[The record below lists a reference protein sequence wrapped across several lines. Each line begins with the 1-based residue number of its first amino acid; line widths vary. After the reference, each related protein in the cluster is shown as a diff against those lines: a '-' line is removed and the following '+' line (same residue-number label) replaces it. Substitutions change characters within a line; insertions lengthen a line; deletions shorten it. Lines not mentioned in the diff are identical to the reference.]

1 MIANSLARSASDKLS
16 AFLNTGERR
25 CNRMY
30 NSNNALLVDIRSG
43 FLVAVGLTMTVLRL
57 SEDSNDEKREGGR
70 EREGEEGGGERGRYS
85 RPE

>member
-57 SEDSNDEKREGGR
+57 SEDGSDEKREGG
-70 EREGEEGGGERGRYS
+70 EGGGEGGRYS